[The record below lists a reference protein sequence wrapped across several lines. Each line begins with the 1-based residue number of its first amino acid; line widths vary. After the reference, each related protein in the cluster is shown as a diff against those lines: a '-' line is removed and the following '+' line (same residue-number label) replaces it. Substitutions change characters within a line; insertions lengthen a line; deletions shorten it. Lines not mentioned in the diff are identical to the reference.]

1 MLFRIVVVLLL
12 STSRAGGTTGRGWS
26 TPESLEE
33 LGIKVELKSTGDKVR
48 LEGEPRE
55 PLHKSPP
62 PSTTEKKNE
71 KGGVN
76 EKAAAANA
84 DGEEEIVV
92 PAVVLTHSE
101 FEAANPM
108 STGARVVR
116 ENSADA
122 INLIHCAKI

>member
-48 LEGEPRE
+48 LEGEP
-55 PLHKSPP
+55 LHKSPP

-92 PAVVLTHSE
+92 PSVVLTHSE

>member
-1 MLFRIVVVLLL
+1 MLFRIVVLLLL

-48 LEGEPRE
+48 LEGEQ
-55 PLHKSPP
+55 PLHKSPPP

-76 EKAAAANA
+76 KKAAAANA

-122 INLIHCAKI
+122 INHCAII

>member
-48 LEGEPRE
+48 LEGEP
-55 PLHKSPP
+55 LHKSPPP

-76 EKAAAANA
+76 KKAAAANA

-122 INLIHCAKI
+122 INHCAII